1 VADRNLVDW
10 LEERVRQRPLPRH
23 LAIIMDGNGRWAE
36 ARGLPRV
43 EGHRVGS
50 ESVRAV
56 TRQARKLG
64 LEALTLYAFSVQN
77 WARPDD
83 EVAALMQ
90 LLAEYLES
98 ERAEIMDN
106 RIRFNTIGDIARLP
120 GFVRERL
127 DALTRESA
135 GNAGM
140 VLTLALSYG
149 GREEIVHA
157 ARTAAR
163 AARVLD
169 ESSLDASLW
178 TAGLPELDL
187 LVRTSG
193 EQRISNFLLWQAAY
207 AELYFTE
214 VLWPDFRE
222 LELLTAVAEFQ
233 TRQRRFGLT
242 AAQVGQR

>member
-43 EGHRVGS
+43 EGHREGS

-90 LLAEYLES
+90 LLADYLES
-98 ERAEIMDN
+98 ERAEIMEN
-106 RIRFNTIGDIARLP
+106 RIRFHTIGDTGRLP

-127 DALTRESA
+127 AAVTRESA

-163 AARVLD
+163 VAPVLD
-169 ESSLDASLW
+169 EAAMDAALW

-207 AELYFTE
+207 AELHFSE